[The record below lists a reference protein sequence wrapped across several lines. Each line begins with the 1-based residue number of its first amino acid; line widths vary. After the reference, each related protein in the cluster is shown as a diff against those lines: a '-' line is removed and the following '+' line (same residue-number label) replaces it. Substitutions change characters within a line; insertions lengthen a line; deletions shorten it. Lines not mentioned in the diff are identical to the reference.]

1 MNTTY
6 RQGDILFISKD
17 EPIHTD
23 ETATG
28 SLEIAQ
34 GEVTGHAHVLHAGA
48 IGFDTD
54 REKRVSRLDL
64 PQGGTIRH
72 DEHAP
77 IDLPPGS
84 YEVRRQREYA
94 YGEPVSADD

>member
-1 MNTTY
+1 MKTTY
-6 RQGDILFISKD
+6 RQGDILFISLD
-17 EPIHTD
+17 APIHTD
-23 ETATG
+23 KTAAG

-34 GEVTGHAHVLHAGA
+34 GEVTGHAHVLHAGPIRFYA
-48 IGFDTD
+48 DW
-54 REKRVSRLDL
+54 ENRVSRLDL
-64 PQGGTIRH
+64 PEGGTLRH

-94 YGEPVSADD
+94 YGNHIPADD